1 MPIRTCVGCRQT
13 APKAEL
19 LRVVWNAGP
28 VVDVSQI
35 EPGRGAYLHRRSAC
49 LERAVRRRSM
59 GRALRVGELDHSLA
73 AEVIRPHLD
82 DTGVIA

>member
-1 MPIRTCVGCRQT
+1 MRTCVGCRER
-13 APKAEL
+13 AAKADL
-19 LRVVWNAGP
+19 LRLVWNGGP
-28 VVDVSQI
+28 VVDVSHTM
-35 EPGRGAYLHRRSAC
+35 PGRGAYLHRRSEC

-82 DTGVIA
+82 DTGATA